1 LGISA
6 KVVLVARPHSV
17 YRDIADELR
26 KRIIAGEW
34 EPGANLPRM
43 KELATEFGVN
53 RDTVGRAVAVL
64 EAEGLVWAVPRRG
77 TVIRYG
83 MLRQR
88 RPRGNMVKRNVATEG
103 PGYSFPSASGQEV
116 WQHHVPRVS
125 SLETLDDPR
134 LARFLRV
141 PPGSSVLRRHRVTG
155 PATEPP
161 FQINTT
167 WIHPRVADVP
177 GVAGAA
183 DSPGDWLYRLEM
195 AGHWPIEW
203 VEYIRSRMP
212 TKAEAALLQIPTVLP
227 VVEIVRV
234 GRSGADGE
242 PVEVTEYVIPSD
254 RVEIVHPL
262 HRDESAAQPWLDSQ
276 DPEP

>member
-1 LGISA
+1 M
-6 KVVLVARPHSV
+6 ARPHSR
-17 YRDIADELR
+17 YRDIADDLR
-26 KRIIAGEW
+26 TRIRAREW
-34 EPGANLPRM
+34 EPGANLPRAV
-43 KELATEFGVN
+43 ELAVQYEAN
-53 RDTVGRAVAVL
+53 RDTIGRAIAVL

-88 RPRGNMVKRNVATEG
+88 RPRGNLVKRNIATEG

-116 WQHHVPRVS
+116 WHHHVPRQAGVEK
-125 SLETLDDPR
+125 LEDSR
-134 LARFLRV
+134 LARFLGV
-141 PPGSSVLRRHRVTG
+141 AVGTPVLRRHRVTG
-155 PATEPP
+155 PVTEPP
-161 FQINTT
+161 FQICDT

-177 GVAGAA
+177 GVADAA
-183 DSPGDWLYRLEM
+183 EAPGEWLCRLEK

-203 VEYIRSRMP
+203 VEHIRSRMP
-212 TKAEAALLQIPTVLP
+212 AKEEAAVLQIPAVLP

-242 PVEVTEYVIPSD
+242 PVEVTAYVIPGD

-262 HRDESAAQPWLDSQ
+262 HRDEAAAQPWPSS
-276 DPEP
+276 

>member
-1 LGISA
+1 MD
-6 KVVLVARPHSV
+6 RPHSV
-17 YRDIADELR
+17 YRDIAAELR
-26 KRIIAGEW
+26 KRILAGEW

-43 KELATEFGVN
+43 QDLAAEFGVN
-53 RDTVGRAVAVL
+53 RDTVARAVALL

-77 TVIRYG
+77 TIIRYG

-88 RPRGNMVKRNVATEG
+88 RPRGDLVKRNVATDG

-125 SLETLDDPR
+125 SSVPLDDPR
-134 LARFLRV
+134 IARFLSV
-141 PPGSSVLRRHRVTG
+141 PAGSMILRRHRVTG
-155 PATEPP
+155 PVTEPP
-161 FQINTT
+161 FQICDT

-203 VEYIRSRMP
+203 LEYIRSRMP
-212 TKAEAALLQIPTVLP
+212 SKQEAELLQIPPVLP

-234 GRSGADGE
+234 GRSGSDGQ
-242 PVEVTEYVIPSD
+242 PVEVTVYVIPAD

-262 HRDESAAQPWLDSQ
+262 RRDDSAADPW
-276 DPEP
+276 PEPGS